1 MFPNLFLRTF
11 WQTTLRP
18 QIFVAMSFAEV
29 YKQRFEQVIAPAI
42 RGIQVNGVPLQPYRV
57 DLSKS
62 GDSILTDIMDGIA
75 HCQMFLAD
83 VSIVGNDSRSGFSY
97 RNGNVMYEVGL
108 AVACRQST
116 EILLVRDDQ
125 DKFLFDVSTIPHVHL
140 DFTKVEASRQEL
152 QERLVERLRERDL
165 LSDARVRKSIAGLT
179 SEELSIIKQ
188 FGSQAPP
195 RAWGFQEK
203 GHVNFLAM
211 AAIPRLFDK
220 QLIQLVATWTS
231 GGGAFQWTPIGYAV
245 AQFVSKGLPAVAP
258 NPVEVPTPAPS
269 GEPTPPQAKEG

>member
-18 QIFVAMSFAEV
+18 QIFVAMSFAEI

-42 RGIQVNGVPLQPYRV
+42 RGIQLNGVPLQPYRV

-116 EILLVRDDQ
+116 EILLIRDDQ

-152 QERLVERLRERDL
+152 QERLLERLRERNL
-165 LSDARVRKSIAGLT
+165 LHDARVRKSFAALT
-179 SEELSIIKQ
+179 SDELTIIKH
-188 FGSQAPP
+188 FGDHAPP
-195 RAWGFQEK
+195 KAWGFQET
-203 GHVNFLAM
+203 GSVNFLAM

-220 QLIQLVATWTS
+220 QLIQLVAKWKA
-231 GGGAFQWTPIGYAV
+231 GGGAFQWTTIGYAV
-245 AQFVSKGLPAVAP
+245 AQLALRGLPALEPEPREA
-258 NPVEVPTPAPS
+258 TPAQQ
-269 GEPTPPQAKEG
+269 TPPSAANGP